1 MAPEILVGL
10 LSLAGT
16 LIGSV
21 AGILTANRLTNYRIE
36 ELEKKVD
43 KHNSVVER
51 VAILEQNEDT
61 QWKRIDELKTDM
73 ESVKKEVYSKGGA

>member
-51 VAILEQNEDT
+51 VVILEQNEDT